1 MTNPYAYYFIT
12 LTSGFTIGSLWSFGL
27 YLFSIYIET
36 DIANE
41 GERPTSEDAQY
52 QDFNMDHARQHFI
65 NLTMYTFNGLSNLVK
80 YGIDATFELGNG
92 LITYRYIVLLILAI
106 TVAAFLFAFEGDTL
120 VSKINLLYDEM
131 HRPIMYPLKMYLRF
145 LAMLYSGVAGA
156 YNAMIIMA
164 KRTFS
169 IMRDTL
175 IRLTADMLME
185 LILACFTRL
194 FWETLASGVNYYP
207 PTAHNPI
214 VRDDYYVPSAE
225 TVIKNATFNKFC
237 YQHRL
242 GDPAVMGEYYDDHVT
257 YCRPCDSEA
266 GVPSQYILRTGG
278 LRTDAYEGR
287 HEVDTELLF
296 ATTAETRPDGRGYGA
311 YVTFDGS
318 EHKYC
323 VCWNKYTGDD
333 AQYPYGVPAEP
344 YLHHAPWLLCEDYA
358 VYYRTFDFDGL
369 LTLAADAVGFA
380 ADSADEWYMGCL
392 NYMQY
397 AVAHAVDLADARVC
411 DNLYSVHPP
420 RWSDELRACVATPP
434 TITTGIRGGTQ
445 ALIGGVRIGARVFG
459 YLPAVVYELRDRWT
473 RFFEASSDDATQM
486 ARVKGRAG
494 LVHQLLE
501 TPNTQGCAHAASVY
515 PSTSAD
521 DNDEVDYTVKNY
533 CARNY
538 VLDQMYLPA
547 LVITDHGKAFNVT
560 KSVNLYLAGHEVAFA
575 AMRFMYRYAT
585 TLVFGAYQV
594 PPANPAYPAPPP
606 MPTPPPPPPLC
617 KVPIVQVHDTST
629 STTETHVGADAWAAF
644 MDVYGAYG
652 GLLRPNECMD
662 QDGDGQCVLS
672 GYPAYGDVPNVD
684 TSDLQTSPNVYL
696 FDNTDQESCTCDA
709 DGSYV
714 SPEPTLYRCPTASY
728 LPPRVTTSG
737 AVDLVRSYLADEDG
751 DTLEGSGDLRYPVC
765 RALQVAMLDSYESEY
780 SYGMAQRARC
790 RMTASQYADGL
801 VSEGYGVQ
809 AECSIVA
816 VTDIVDADLRT
827 NATFILEDP
836 ARVMR
841 LPVRIVERT
850 YPTGQQVPKDPL
862 GASPEWTTRYTEQVF
877 AGYNL
882 TDAPQPDWRF
892 YRTIGVTSA
901 TVCRDVYGS
910 VMRGYR
916 MQHPQHNIYP
926 SDCVCADTDRAPI
939 ATVSGNKDTD

>member
-1 MTNPYAYYFIT
+1 MPNPYAYYFIT
-12 LTSGFTIGSLWSFGL
+12 LTSGFTLGSLWSFGL

-36 DIANE
+36 DIAND

-65 NLTMYTFNGLSNLVK
+65 NLTMYTFNGLSNVIK

-106 TVAAFLFAFEGDTL
+106 TVAAFLFAFEGHTL

-164 KRTFS
+164 KRAFS

-185 LILACFTRL
+185 LILAWSSFISRAGQELYDWTVRQHFVDASPDFLQSCLALQRGLWAVRECVIIPCGFTRL

-207 PTAHNPI
+207 PKAHNPI

-242 GDPAVMGEYYDDHVT
+242 GDPAVMGEYYDDNVT
-257 YCRPCDSEA
+257 YCRPCDFEA

-287 HEVDTELLF
+287 HEVDTELLS

-358 VYYRTFDFDGL
+358 LYYRTFDFDGL
-369 LTLAADAVGFA
+369 LTLAADAVGFG

-397 AVAHAVDLADARVC
+397 AVAHAVDLADAGVC
-411 DNLYSVHPP
+411 NNLYSVHPP
-420 RWSDELRACVATPP
+420 RWSDKLRACVATPP

-459 YLPAVVYELRDRWT
+459 YLPAILYELRDRWT
-473 RFFEASSDDATQM
+473 RFFKASSDDATQM

-585 TLVFGAYQV
+585 TLVFGAYQ
-594 PPANPAYPAPPP
+594 
-606 MPTPPPPPPLC
+606 
-617 KVPIVQVHDTST
+617 
-629 STTETHVGADAWAAF
+629 
-644 MDVYGAYG
+644 
-652 GLLRPNECMD
+652 
-662 QDGDGQCVLS
+662 
-672 GYPAYGDVPNVD
+672 
-684 TSDLQTSPNVYL
+684 
-696 FDNTDQESCTCDA
+696 
-709 DGSYV
+709 
-714 SPEPTLYRCPTASY
+714 
-728 LPPRVTTSG
+728 
-737 AVDLVRSYLADEDG
+737 
-751 DTLEGSGDLRYPVC
+751 
-765 RALQVAMLDSYESEY
+765 
-780 SYGMAQRARC
+780 
-790 RMTASQYADGL
+790 
-801 VSEGYGVQ
+801 
-809 AECSIVA
+809 
-816 VTDIVDADLRT
+816 
-827 NATFILEDP
+827 
-836 ARVMR
+836 
-841 LPVRIVERT
+841 
-850 YPTGQQVPKDPL
+850 
-862 GASPEWTTRYTEQVF
+862 
-877 AGYNL
+877 
-882 TDAPQPDWRF
+882 
-892 YRTIGVTSA
+892 
-901 TVCRDVYGS
+901 
-910 VMRGYR
+910 
-916 MQHPQHNIYP
+916 
-926 SDCVCADTDRAPI
+926 
-939 ATVSGNKDTD
+939 